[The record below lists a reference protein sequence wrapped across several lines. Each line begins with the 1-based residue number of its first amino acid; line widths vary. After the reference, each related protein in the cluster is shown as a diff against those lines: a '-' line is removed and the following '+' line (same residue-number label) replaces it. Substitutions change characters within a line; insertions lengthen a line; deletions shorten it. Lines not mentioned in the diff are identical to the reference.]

1 MWNLRNLFWKFS
13 WINGIPGICG
23 ISGIFGIKSSFE
35 TGHWV
40 EFPEEL
46 EYVEFFISKSE
57 AGIVGIHGISGIFGI
72 LRNVEE

>member
-1 MWNLRNLFWKFS
+1 MEFAEFFFKYP
-13 WINGIPGICG
+13 WING
-23 ISGIFGIKSSFE
+23 ISGIFGIKPSFE
-35 TGHWV
+35 TEHWV
-40 EFPEEL
+40 EYPEEL